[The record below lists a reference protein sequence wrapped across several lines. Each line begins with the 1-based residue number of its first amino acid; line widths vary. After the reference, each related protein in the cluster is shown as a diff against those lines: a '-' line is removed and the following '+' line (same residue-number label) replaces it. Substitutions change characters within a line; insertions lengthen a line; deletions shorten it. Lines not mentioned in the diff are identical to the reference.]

1 MYEIINILHF
11 DFLIFQILSPFFRCY
26 LITIIGSITSLLIHF
41 LNIHNLSK
49 KEKKKKK
56 PELMM
61 PYSFLVE
68 QMLAFQW

>member
-1 MYEIINILHF
+1 MYEITNILHF
-11 DFLIFQILSPFFRCY
+11 NFLIFQILSPFFRCY
-26 LITIIGSITSLLIHF
+26 LITIIGSITSLRIYF

-49 KEKKKKK
+49 KEKKKK

-61 PYSFLVE
+61 PYSFLVQ